1 MKLSQIQIGIANY
14 IQAEI
19 ADKAN
24 GIKKFTVY
32 AGTFL
37 ILAKMEKITSSLTQ
51 NPLIIQLGIIDEN
64 GDIDIDTLE
73 DVMRKA
79 MEKTGKFE
87 FMGIIF
93 NGEDINSLFRH
104 IKAMEG

>member
-1 MKLSQIQIGIANY
+1 MKLSKIQVGIANY

-19 ADKAN
+19 AEKAT

-37 ILAKMEKITSSLTQ
+37 ILAKIEEITNGLME
-51 NPLIIQLGIIDEN
+51 NPIVQQLGIINSEGDV
-64 GDIDIDTLE
+64 DIDILE
-73 DVMRKA
+73 NVMHKS
-79 MEKTGKFE
+79 MEKTGKVE

-93 NGEDINSLFRH
+93 NDNDVTSLFQH
-104 IKAMEG
+104 IRSLEV